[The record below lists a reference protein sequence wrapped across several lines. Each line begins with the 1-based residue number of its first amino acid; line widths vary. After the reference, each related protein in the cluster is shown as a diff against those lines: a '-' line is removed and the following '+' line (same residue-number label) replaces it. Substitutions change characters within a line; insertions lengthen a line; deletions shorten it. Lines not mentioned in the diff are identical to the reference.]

1 MTRAVTIAVAV
12 AVLGAVQAQPPSE
25 PPRAGQASPARLP
38 DWSGWW
44 GYAPAQQFQGNQAL
58 QAQVPLKPELLAA
71 ARVNPDGDALRYCRP
86 QQFTGSSGGF
96 TEALEFL
103 FTPGRVTLTNERG
116 LLRRIYTG
124 GQAIPAD
131 LDPTNTGLSVGHWEG
146 ETLVVETTRINPR
159 ALIAGV
165 PIGESAR
172 ITERISLKDP
182 STLQFEVTTVAPGAL
197 TQTHRVTLLYSRLPK
212 TVANEITFCT
222 EFDRSIDPAS
232 GQQRF
237 DMTPPSDLP
246 PPPPRR

>member
-1 MTRAVTIAVAV
+1 MAMGVVVDVHAQAPSTPPVASD
-12 AVLGAVQAQPPSE
+12 AAL
-25 PPRAGQASPARLP
+25 ARLP

-44 GYAPAQQFQGNQAL
+44 GYAPTLQFQGNQAL
-58 QAQVPLKPELLAA
+58 QSQVPLKPELLAA
-71 ARVNPDGDALRYCRP
+71 VRANPDADPFRYCRP

-131 LDPTNTGLSVGHWEG
+131 LDPTSTGLSVGHWEG

-159 ALIAGV
+159 ALIAGA

-172 ITERISLKDP
+172 ITERILLKDP
-182 STLQFEVTTVAPGAL
+182 NTLQFEVTTVAPAAL
-197 TQTHRVTLLYSRLPK
+197 TEPHRMTLVYARLPK
-212 TVANEITFCT
+212 TVASEITFCT
-222 EFDRSIDPAS
+222 EFDRSIDPNS
-232 GQQRF
+232 GKQRF
-237 DMTPPSDLP
+237 DMTPPPDLP